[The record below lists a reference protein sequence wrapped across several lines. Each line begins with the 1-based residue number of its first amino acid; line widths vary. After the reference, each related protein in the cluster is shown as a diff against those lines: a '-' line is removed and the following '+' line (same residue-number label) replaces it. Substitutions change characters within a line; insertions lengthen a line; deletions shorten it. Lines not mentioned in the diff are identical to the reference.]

1 MMREAASWD
10 AKEEK
15 DIYALRSNEL
25 SKVQPSSLYG
35 DDLIDYIVDYVSAK
49 RDYSRNDI
57 INISHVLRRISSPFF
72 RRTRNRQNVYVQYN
86 R

>member
-57 INISHVLRRISSPFF
+57 INIFTCV
-72 RRTRNRQNVYVQYN
+72 TQNFLTVFPENPEQAK
-86 R
+86 RLCAI